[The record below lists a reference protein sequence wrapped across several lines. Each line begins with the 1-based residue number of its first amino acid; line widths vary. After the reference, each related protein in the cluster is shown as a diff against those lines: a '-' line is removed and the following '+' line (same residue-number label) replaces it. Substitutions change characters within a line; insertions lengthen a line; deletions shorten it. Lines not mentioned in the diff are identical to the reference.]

1 MLPPTEYGADP
12 PSELTASGPSVNRPT
27 HNPQR
32 SDFSDAAPMGTSKL
46 VRKLAAPIAF
56 VGLIVAQLLRN
67 TSVLDRVWAE
77 DGAVFGRQAFENH
90 LWQQVGRG
98 YAGYLVA
105 PERVL
110 AAPIV
115 SVVPPNY
122 WGRWFALSA
131 MAVAAFSALAVYRL
145 SGGIL
150 RARSTRGALALL
162 VAVGPKM
169 RGEWPAIANVG
180 WPLLVAMFWVII
192 SVRSDRLST
201 VVRCVIAGLA
211 ITASG
216 LALVFVPL
224 ALAVLGARDVPVLKK
239 FFDRPSMVH
248 ERERQR
254 LKRAD
259 RHLGSVILVSAA
271 LQIIG
276 LATAVA
282 GPKSFRSTPIDIA
295 RLVMVRVFGSVLVG
309 ERFVD
314 DAWKNWGMAFAV
326 GAVAVI
332 GTGLVF
338 GVRRAS
344 VSTRSLAFAAI
355 VYAVAIGVASL
366 RTRGTE
372 PFALQPGRFSFDAE
386 RYFIIP
392 AFLVASAI
400 AIVIDRR
407 FEHPGHVT
415 ESVVA
420 TEWGREDEALGP
432 PPAGPFA
439 GPSAMFTV
447 FVVVV
452 LVATGFTQRN
462 AEEPSEPW
470 SVALRAARSAC
481 RNDRALRQV
490 DIPIAPAGIF
500 RLTVPCPRLR

>member
-1 MLPPTEYGADP
+1 M
-12 PSELTASGPSVNRPT
+12 SRPT
-27 HNPQR
+27 HNSQR
-32 SDFSDAAPMGTSKL
+32 SEFSDAAPSGNSQV
-46 VRKLAAPIAF
+46 VRRLAAPIAF
-56 VGLIVAQLLRN
+56 IGLIVAQLLRN

-105 PERVL
+105 PERLL

-115 SVVPPNY
+115 SVVPPSS
-122 WGRWFALSA
+122 WGRWFAFSA

-150 RARSTRGALALL
+150 RARSTRAALALL

-201 VVRCVIAGLA
+201 VVRCLIAGLA
-211 ITASG
+211 ITAIG
-216 LALVFVPL
+216 LALAFVPL
-224 ALAVLGARDVPVLKK
+224 ALVVLGARDVPVLKR

-248 ERERQR
+248 GPEQQR

-259 RHLGSVILVSAA
+259 RHLGFVILVSAA

-282 GPKSFRSTPIDIA
+282 GPKPFRSTPIDIA
-295 RLVMVRVFGSVLVG
+295 RLLMVRVFGSVLVG

-314 DAWKNWGMAFAV
+314 EAWKNWGMAFAV
-326 GAVAVI
+326 VSVAVI

-344 VSTRSLAFAAI
+344 VSTRSLVFAAI
-355 VYAVAIGVASL
+355 VHAVAIGVASL

-386 RYFIIP
+386 RYFILP

-400 AIVIDRR
+400 AIAIDRR
-407 FEHPGHVT
+407 SEHAVRVT

-420 TEWGREDEALGP
+420 TESARKDVASGQSLSP
-432 PPAGPFA
+432 SP
-439 GPSAMFTV
+439 GPSAMFAV
-447 FVVVV
+447 FVLVV

-470 SVALRAARSAC
+470 SVALRDARAAC
-481 RNDRALRQV
+481 RNDRGLLQV

-500 RLTVPCPRLR
+500 RLTVPCARLR